1 MFFQVQTKYAGFWVF
16 NMFFII
22 VMQMC
27 FSCKNPETTKS
38 LEERIF
44 GLKKAYQIHANHSL
58 LIIDLD
64 GCSTC
69 VNDIY
74 VHLDDL
80 KNQKDLSVIFNSNF
94 NKKFKNYVGDNCE
107 RCYLDSLG
115 KSFEYDLLQGPAIL
129 YQKKSE
135 IYDSIPY
142 PNFKEII

>member
-69 VNDIY
+69 VNDLY
-74 VHLDDL
+74 NLLEEL
-80 KNQKDLSVIFNSNF
+80 KHQENLSILIFSNSI
-94 NKKFKNYVGDNCE
+94 KKFRVYVQDDCE
-107 RCYLDSLG
+107 RCYVDSLG
-115 KSFEYDLLQGPAIL
+115 KIFEYNLLQGPSIL
-129 YQKKSE
+129 YQKNNE